1 VSVRVAKVS
10 FRHNSNGRNGDSGVG
25 YEEPSDLIITDG
37 TVLFKLHLKK
47 NNFDS
52 KTSMG
57 SRKSLKLCHIYIR
70 SRCLICRDTSFFGS
84 RSCILQ
90 IMIKVFSA
98 IIWPNLF
105 IFNNT
110 KRSGGP

>member
-47 NNFDS
+47 
-52 KTSMG
+52 
-57 SRKSLKLCHIYIR
+57 II
-70 SRCLICRDTSFFGS
+70 LIPRLPWG
-84 RSCILQ
+84 R
-90 IMIKVFSA
+90 VRA
-98 IIWPNLF
+98 
-105 IFNNT
+105 
-110 KRSGGP
+110 